1 MPQRI
6 NRQRP
11 KRPSRVG
18 QEIRRILYE
27 MFQRGE
33 LHDPRFGPLTITEVR
48 CNDSLGSARVFFLP
62 AERDP
67 SRIQE
72 ILDAFDKAGG
82 YIQGR
87 IGRELRIRK
96 VPKLHFVY
104 DDLDDKSREIG
115 DLLDS
120 VRQESDEEPKD

>member
-1 MPQRI
+1 MPQRS
-6 NRQRP
+6 QGHRP

-18 QEIRRILYE
+18 QEIRRLLYE

-48 CNDSLGSARVFFLP
+48 CNDSLGSAKVYFLP

-72 ILDAFDKAGG
+72 ILAAFEKAAG

-96 VPKLHFVY
+96 VPKLHFLY
-104 DDLDDKSREIG
+104 DELDDKSREIG

-120 VRQESDEEPKD
+120 VRRDLPEETKD

>member
-1 MPQRI
+1 MPQRF

-82 YIQGR
+82 FIQGR